1 MLCISLPQNSSL
13 TGGSLSESRLGE
25 AYGLSVLGIERDGRC
40 FLPDPSIEL
49 HDGDIL
55 IASGRPLDIDVVQG
69 LQNMQVERQVQQNLK
84 GLTDGPVQIVEVML
98 SPRGSLAGKT
108 LRSLNFRH
116 RYGVSVLAIWR
127 GERSHRSGLGEIAL
141 QKGDALLCFGPTEKL
156 RAMAADRDFV
166 VLKMDMQ
173 EKPRLQK
180 APLAAAIM
188 LAVVVAAIAFEV
200 PIAISALAG
209 CVLMALSGVL
219 TMDEAYQSIELNAVF
234 IIAAMLPLGTALQQT
249 GTTELLAGL
258 IIKGLGQYGISTVF
272 IGLMLFTLF
281 ITQFMPSPAVAV
293 IMTPIA
299 INTAHSLGINPQA
312 YVLGIAYVLAA
323 SFVSPVAHP
332 ANLLVMSPG
341 GYRFSDYVKH
351 GLPIA
356 MIVVAVSVLLLP
368 LLFPY
373 S

>member
-1 MLCISLPQNSSL
+1 
-13 TGGSLSESRLGE
+13 
-25 AYGLSVLGIERDGRC
+25 
-40 FLPDPSIEL
+40 
-49 HDGDIL
+49 
-55 IASGRPLDIDVVQG
+55 
-69 LQNMQVERQVQQNLK
+69 
-84 GLTDGPVQIVEVML
+84 ML
-98 SPRGSLAGKT
+98 SPRTSLAGKT

-116 RYGVSVLAIWR
+116 RYGVSVLAVWR
-127 GERSHRSGLGEIAL
+127 GERSHRSGLGSITL
-141 QKGDALLCFGPTEKL
+141 QRGDALLCYGEEEKL
-156 RAMAADRDFV
+156 KAMARDQDFV
-166 VLKMDMQ
+166 VMKMDMQ
-173 EKPRLQK
+173 EKPRAKK

-188 LAVVVAAIAFEV
+188 LGVVVAAIGFEV
-200 PIAISALAG
+200 PIAIAALGG

-219 TMDEAYQSIELNAVF
+219 TMDEAYQSIELNAIF
-234 IIAAMLPLGTALQQT
+234 IIAAMLPLGTAMQQT
-249 GTTELLAGL
+249 GATELLAGL
-258 IIKGLGQYGISTVF
+258 IIKGLGQYGISAVF
-272 IGLMLFTLF
+272 IGMMLFTLF

-299 INTAHSLGINPQA
+299 LNTAHSLGINPQA

-356 MIVVAVSVLLLP
+356 LIVVAVSVLLLP
-368 LLFPY
+368 IIFPY